1 MAKLGINTGSS
12 ANDGTGDGL
21 RLGGGKVNANFDEIY
36 SAIGD
41 GTTLRIG
48 TGSTCAITVG
58 ESQVGIGST
67 IPAHLLDVR
76 GGIGA
81 TNISISGISTF
92 SGDATFSSD
101 VTFSDDVTFTG
112 GSYNVLWDKSQNSL
126 EFSDEAKSV
135 FGNNRDLMIYHTQD
149 LSGQNDS
156 NGDSV
161 LDGNN
166 WCTYIKED
174 GTGGL
179 VFKSDGAH
187 STGAYQFY
195 DTGWRPILKLFS
207 GGSNSR
213 ASLYAD
219 GTVKLATSSTG
230 VDITGSVTMNSA
242 VVGSAVTI
250 APTGINVAG
259 VSTFAGTVSAQ
270 GLTSPTI
277 TATTSTLVGSAVTTD
292 SGGIRV
298 AGVVTATSFI
308 GKYFDG
314 TVIGDVQVGTSLT
327 AYSHGVV
334 TSGIVTAQGGFITG
348 SGTTAVQMSIS
359 GNNLLFTVVGIGTT
373 HLVLVP

>member
-21 RLGGGKVNANFDEIY
+21 RLGGGKVNANFDEVY
-36 SAIGD
+36 SSIGD
-41 GTTLRIG
+41 GSTLRIG
-48 TGSTCAITVG
+48 TGSTCAITIG
-58 ESQVGIGST
+58 ESFVGIGST

-81 TNISISGISTF
+81 TNISISGIATVVDLR
-92 SGDATFSSD
+92 GVTAIDATTTATIEAATAGMPNEFEYIN
-101 VTFSDDVTFTG
+101 VTGMGTIANFRSGISTITT
-112 GSYNVLWDKSQNSL
+112 
-126 EFSDEAKSV
+126 SV
-135 FGNNRDLMIYHTQD
+135 E
-149 LSGQNDS
+149 
-156 NGDSV
+156 V
-161 LDGNN
+161 
-166 WCTYIKED
+166 
-174 GTGGL
+174 GT
-179 VFKSDGAH
+179 
-187 STGAYQFY
+187 
-195 DTGWRPILKLFS
+195 
-207 GGSNSR
+207 
-213 ASLYAD
+213 
-219 GTVKLATSSTG
+219 
-230 VDITGSVTMNSA
+230 
-242 VVGSAVTI
+242 AVTI

-259 VSTFAGTVSAQ
+259 VSTLAGSVTMDSAVVGSAVTIGASGILVTGVSTFAGTVSGK
-270 GLTSPTI
+270 GLIMSQ
-277 TATTSTLVGSAVTTD
+277 STLVGSAVTTD

>member
-21 RLGGGKVNANFDEIY
+21 RLGGGKVNDNFDEIY

-76 GGIGA
+76 GGIGV
-81 TNISISGISTF
+81 TDISISGIATVVDLR
-92 SGDATFSSD
+92 GVTAIDATTTATIEAATAGMPNEFEYIN
-101 VTFSDDVTFTG
+101 VTGMGTIANFRSGISTITT
-112 GSYNVLWDKSQNSL
+112 
-126 EFSDEAKSV
+126 SV
-135 FGNNRDLMIYHTQD
+135 E
-149 LSGQNDS
+149 
-156 NGDSV
+156 V
-161 LDGNN
+161 
-166 WCTYIKED
+166 
-174 GTGGL
+174 GT
-179 VFKSDGAH
+179 
-187 STGAYQFY
+187 
-195 DTGWRPILKLFS
+195 
-207 GGSNSR
+207 
-213 ASLYAD
+213 
-219 GTVKLATSSTG
+219 
-230 VDITGSVTMNSA
+230 
-242 VVGSAVTI
+242 AVTI

-259 VSTFAGTVSAQ
+259 VSTLAGSVTMDSAVVGSAVTIGASGISISGIATVV

-277 TATTSTLVGSAVTTD
+277 SATTSTLVGSAVTTD

>member
-21 RLGGGKVNANFDEIY
+21 RLGGGKVNDNFDEIY

-41 GTTLRIG
+41 GSTLRIG
-48 TGSTCAITVG
+48 TGSTCAITIG
-58 ESQVGIGST
+58 ESFVGIGST

-81 TNISISGISTF
+81 TNISISGIATVVDLR
-92 SGDATFSSD
+92 GVTAIDATTTATIEAATAGMPNEFEYIN
-101 VTFSDDVTFTG
+101 VTGMGTIANFRSGISTITT
-112 GSYNVLWDKSQNSL
+112 
-126 EFSDEAKSV
+126 SV
-135 FGNNRDLMIYHTQD
+135 E
-149 LSGQNDS
+149 
-156 NGDSV
+156 V
-161 LDGNN
+161 
-166 WCTYIKED
+166 
-174 GTGGL
+174 GT
-179 VFKSDGAH
+179 
-187 STGAYQFY
+187 
-195 DTGWRPILKLFS
+195 
-207 GGSNSR
+207 
-213 ASLYAD
+213 
-219 GTVKLATSSTG
+219 
-230 VDITGSVTMNSA
+230 
-242 VVGSAVTI
+242 AVTI

-259 VSTFAGTVSAQ
+259 VSTLAGSVTMDSAVVGSAVTIGASGISISGIATVV

>member
-1 MAKLGINTGSS
+1 MAKLGINTGSA

-81 TNISISGISTF
+81 TNISISGI
-92 SGDATFSSD
+92 AT
-101 VTFSDDVTFTG
+101 
-112 GSYNVLWDKSQNSL
+112 
-126 EFSDEAKSV
+126 
-135 FGNNRDLMIYHTQD
+135 
-149 LSGQNDS
+149 
-156 NGDSV
+156 
-161 LDGNN
+161 
-166 WCTYIKED
+166 
-174 GTGGL
+174 
-179 VFKSDGAH
+179 
-187 STGAYQFY
+187 
-195 DTGWRPILKLFS
+195 
-207 GGSNSR
+207 
-213 ASLYAD
+213 
-219 GTVKLATSSTG
+219 
-230 VDITGSVTMNSA
+230 
-242 VVGSAVTI
+242 VV
-250 APTGINVAG
+250 
-259 VSTFAGTVSAQ
+259 

-277 TATTSTLVGSAVTTD
+277 SATTSTLVGSAVTTD
-292 SGGIRV
+292 SEGIRV
-298 AGVVTATSFI
+298 AGVVTATSFV

>member
-81 TNISISGISTF
+81 TNISISGIATVVDLR
-92 SGDATFSSD
+92 GVTAIDATTTATIEAATAGMPNEFEYIN
-101 VTFSDDVTFTG
+101 VTGMGTIANFRSGISTITTSVEVGTAVTLAASG
-112 GSYNVLWDKSQNSL
+112 INVAGVS
-126 EFSDEAKSV
+126 
-135 FGNNRDLMIYHTQD
+135 T
-149 LSGQNDS
+149 LS
-156 NGDSV
+156 
-161 LDGNN
+161 
-166 WCTYIKED
+166 
-174 GTGGL
+174 
-179 VFKSDGAH
+179 
-187 STGAYQFY
+187 
-195 DTGWRPILKLFS
+195 
-207 GGSNSR
+207 
-213 ASLYAD
+213 
-219 GTVKLATSSTG
+219 
-230 VDITGSVTMNSA
+230 GSVTMDSA

-250 APTGINVAG
+250 GASGILVTG
-259 VSTFAGTVSAQ
+259 VSTFAGTVSGK
-270 GLTSPTI
+270 GLIMSQ
-277 TATTSTLVGSAVTTD
+277 STLVGSAVTTD
-292 SGGIRV
+292 SEGIRV
-298 AGVVTATSFI
+298 AGVVTATSFV

>member
-21 RLGGGKVNANFDEIY
+21 RLGGGKVNANFDEVY
-36 SAIGD
+36 SSIGD
-41 GTTLRIG
+41 GSTLRIG
-48 TGSTCAITVG
+48 TGSTCAITIG
-58 ESQVGIGST
+58 ESFVGIGST

-81 TNISISGISTF
+81 TNISISGIATVVDLR
-92 SGDATFSSD
+92 GVTAIDATTTATIEAATAGMPNEFEYIN
-101 VTFSDDVTFTG
+101 VTGMGTIANFRSGISTITT
-112 GSYNVLWDKSQNSL
+112 
-126 EFSDEAKSV
+126 SV
-135 FGNNRDLMIYHTQD
+135 E
-149 LSGQNDS
+149 
-156 NGDSV
+156 V
-161 LDGNN
+161 
-166 WCTYIKED
+166 
-174 GTGGL
+174 GT
-179 VFKSDGAH
+179 
-187 STGAYQFY
+187 
-195 DTGWRPILKLFS
+195 
-207 GGSNSR
+207 
-213 ASLYAD
+213 
-219 GTVKLATSSTG
+219 
-230 VDITGSVTMNSA
+230 
-242 VVGSAVTI
+242 AVTI

-259 VSTFAGTVSAQ
+259 VSTLAGSVTMDSAVVGSAVTIGASGISISGIATVV

>member
-1 MAKLGINTGSS
+1 MAKLGINTGSA

-21 RLGGGKVNANFDEIY
+21 RLGGGKVNANFDEVY
-36 SAIGD
+36 SSIGD
-41 GTTLRIG
+41 GSTLRIG
-48 TGSTCAITVG
+48 TGSTCAITIG
-58 ESQVGIGST
+58 ESFVGIGST

-81 TNISISGISTF
+81 TNINISGIATVVDLRGVTAIDATTTATIEAATAGMPNEFEYINVTGMGTIANFRSGISTI
-92 SGDATFSSD
+92 T
-101 VTFSDDVTFTG
+101 T
-112 GSYNVLWDKSQNSL
+112 
-126 EFSDEAKSV
+126 SV
-135 FGNNRDLMIYHTQD
+135 E
-149 LSGQNDS
+149 
-156 NGDSV
+156 V
-161 LDGNN
+161 
-166 WCTYIKED
+166 
-174 GTGGL
+174 GT
-179 VFKSDGAH
+179 
-187 STGAYQFY
+187 
-195 DTGWRPILKLFS
+195 
-207 GGSNSR
+207 
-213 ASLYAD
+213 
-219 GTVKLATSSTG
+219 
-230 VDITGSVTMNSA
+230 
-242 VVGSAVTI
+242 AVTI

-259 VSTFAGTVSAQ
+259 VSTLAGSVTMDSAVVGSAVTIGASGISISGIATVV

>member
-1 MAKLGINTGSS
+1 MAKLGINTGSA

-21 RLGGGKVNANFDEIY
+21 RLGGGKVNDNFDEIY

-58 ESQVGIGST
+58 ESQVGIGSQ
-67 IPAHLLDVR
+67 IPAYMLDVR

-81 TNISISGISTF
+81 TNISISGIATVVDLR
-92 SGDATFSSD
+92 GVTAIDATTTATIEAATAGMPNEFEYIN
-101 VTFSDDVTFTG
+101 VTGMGTIANFRSGISTITTSVEVGTAVTLAASG
-112 GSYNVLWDKSQNSL
+112 INV
-126 EFSDEAKSV
+126 AGV
-135 FGNNRDLMIYHTQD
+135 
-149 LSGQNDS
+149 
-156 NGDSV
+156 
-161 LDGNN
+161 
-166 WCTYIKED
+166 
-174 GTGGL
+174 
-179 VFKSDGAH
+179 
-187 STGAYQFY
+187 ST
-195 DTGWRPILKLFS
+195 
-207 GGSNSR
+207 
-213 ASLYAD
+213 
-219 GTVKLATSSTG
+219 LA
-230 VDITGSVTMNSA
+230 GSVTMDSA

-259 VSTFAGTVSAQ
+259 VSTLAGSVTMDSAVVGSAVTISASGISISGIATVV

-277 TATTSTLVGSAVTTD
+277 TATTSTFVGSAVTTD

>member
-1 MAKLGINTGSS
+1 MAKLGINTGSA

-21 RLGGGKVNANFDEIY
+21 RLGGGKVNDNFDEIY

-41 GTTLRIG
+41 GSTLRIG
-48 TGSTCAITVG
+48 TGSTCAITIG
-58 ESQVGIGST
+58 ESFVGIGST

-81 TNISISGISTF
+81 TNISISGIATVVDLR
-92 SGDATFSSD
+92 GVTAIDATTTATIEAATAGMPNEFEYIN
-101 VTFSDDVTFTG
+101 VTGMGTIANFRSGISTITT
-112 GSYNVLWDKSQNSL
+112 
-126 EFSDEAKSV
+126 SV
-135 FGNNRDLMIYHTQD
+135 E
-149 LSGQNDS
+149 
-156 NGDSV
+156 V
-161 LDGNN
+161 
-166 WCTYIKED
+166 
-174 GTGGL
+174 GT
-179 VFKSDGAH
+179 
-187 STGAYQFY
+187 
-195 DTGWRPILKLFS
+195 
-207 GGSNSR
+207 
-213 ASLYAD
+213 
-219 GTVKLATSSTG
+219 
-230 VDITGSVTMNSA
+230 
-242 VVGSAVTI
+242 AVTI

-259 VSTFAGTVSAQ
+259 VSTLAGSVTMDSAVVGSAVTIGASGISISGIATVV

>member
-21 RLGGGKVNANFDEIY
+21 RLGGGKVNANFDEVY
-36 SAIGD
+36 SSIGD
-41 GTTLRIG
+41 GSTLRIG
-48 TGSTCAITVG
+48 TGSTCAITIG
-58 ESQVGIGST
+58 ESFVGIGST

-76 GGIGA
+76 GGIGV
-81 TNISISGISTF
+81 TDISISGIATVVDLR
-92 SGDATFSSD
+92 GVTAIDATTTATIEAATAGMPNEFEYIN
-101 VTFSDDVTFTG
+101 VTGMGTIANFRSGISTITT
-112 GSYNVLWDKSQNSL
+112 
-126 EFSDEAKSV
+126 SV
-135 FGNNRDLMIYHTQD
+135 E
-149 LSGQNDS
+149 
-156 NGDSV
+156 V
-161 LDGNN
+161 
-166 WCTYIKED
+166 
-174 GTGGL
+174 GT
-179 VFKSDGAH
+179 
-187 STGAYQFY
+187 
-195 DTGWRPILKLFS
+195 
-207 GGSNSR
+207 
-213 ASLYAD
+213 
-219 GTVKLATSSTG
+219 
-230 VDITGSVTMNSA
+230 
-242 VVGSAVTI
+242 AVTI

-259 VSTFAGTVSAQ
+259 VSTLAGSVTMDSAVVGSAVTIGASGISISGIATVV

>member
-1 MAKLGINTGSS
+1 MAKLGINTGSA

-21 RLGGGKVNANFDEIY
+21 RLGGGKVNDNFDEIY

-81 TNISISGISTF
+81 TDISISGIATVVDLR
-92 SGDATFSSD
+92 GVTAIDATTTATIEAATAGMPNEFEYIN
-101 VTFSDDVTFTG
+101 VTGMGTIANFRSGISTITT
-112 GSYNVLWDKSQNSL
+112 
-126 EFSDEAKSV
+126 SV
-135 FGNNRDLMIYHTQD
+135 E
-149 LSGQNDS
+149 
-156 NGDSV
+156 V
-161 LDGNN
+161 
-166 WCTYIKED
+166 
-174 GTGGL
+174 GT
-179 VFKSDGAH
+179 
-187 STGAYQFY
+187 
-195 DTGWRPILKLFS
+195 
-207 GGSNSR
+207 
-213 ASLYAD
+213 
-219 GTVKLATSSTG
+219 
-230 VDITGSVTMNSA
+230 
-242 VVGSAVTI
+242 AVTI

-259 VSTFAGTVSAQ
+259 VSTLAGSVTMDSAVVGSAVTIGASGISISGIATVV

>member
-58 ESQVGIGST
+58 ESQVGIGSQ
-67 IPAHLLDVR
+67 IPAYMLDVR

-81 TNISISGISTF
+81 TNISISGIATVVDLR
-92 SGDATFSSD
+92 GVTAIDATTTATIEAATAGMPNEFEYIN
-101 VTFSDDVTFTG
+101 VTGMGTIANFRSGISTITTSVEVGTAVTIAPTG
-112 GSYNVLWDKSQNSL
+112 INV
-126 EFSDEAKSV
+126 AGV
-135 FGNNRDLMIYHTQD
+135 
-149 LSGQNDS
+149 
-156 NGDSV
+156 
-161 LDGNN
+161 
-166 WCTYIKED
+166 
-174 GTGGL
+174 
-179 VFKSDGAH
+179 
-187 STGAYQFY
+187 ST
-195 DTGWRPILKLFS
+195 
-207 GGSNSR
+207 
-213 ASLYAD
+213 
-219 GTVKLATSSTG
+219 LA
-230 VDITGSVTMNSA
+230 GSVTMDSA

-250 APTGINVAG
+250 APTGVNVAG

-270 GLTSPTI
+270 GLTSPTV

>member
-21 RLGGGKVNANFDEIY
+21 RLGGGKVNDNFDEIY

-41 GTTLRIG
+41 GSTLRIG
-48 TGSTCAITVG
+48 TGSTCAITIG
-58 ESQVGIGST
+58 ESFVGIGST

-81 TNISISGISTF
+81 TNISISGIATVVDLR
-92 SGDATFSSD
+92 GVTAIDATTTATIEAATAGMPNEFEYIN
-101 VTFSDDVTFTG
+101 VTGMGTIANFRSGISTITTSVEVGTAVTLAASG
-112 GSYNVLWDKSQNSL
+112 INVAGVS
-126 EFSDEAKSV
+126 
-135 FGNNRDLMIYHTQD
+135 T
-149 LSGQNDS
+149 LS
-156 NGDSV
+156 
-161 LDGNN
+161 
-166 WCTYIKED
+166 
-174 GTGGL
+174 
-179 VFKSDGAH
+179 
-187 STGAYQFY
+187 
-195 DTGWRPILKLFS
+195 
-207 GGSNSR
+207 
-213 ASLYAD
+213 
-219 GTVKLATSSTG
+219 
-230 VDITGSVTMNSA
+230 GSVTMDSA

-250 APTGINVAG
+250 GASGISISGIA
-259 VSTFAGTVSAQ
+259 TVV

>member
-81 TNISISGISTF
+81 TNISISGIATVVDLR
-92 SGDATFSSD
+92 GVTAIDATTTATIEAATAGMPNEFEYIN
-101 VTFSDDVTFTG
+101 VTGMGTIANFRSGISTITTSVEVGTAVTLAASG
-112 GSYNVLWDKSQNSL
+112 INVAGVS
-126 EFSDEAKSV
+126 
-135 FGNNRDLMIYHTQD
+135 T
-149 LSGQNDS
+149 LS
-156 NGDSV
+156 
-161 LDGNN
+161 
-166 WCTYIKED
+166 
-174 GTGGL
+174 
-179 VFKSDGAH
+179 
-187 STGAYQFY
+187 
-195 DTGWRPILKLFS
+195 
-207 GGSNSR
+207 
-213 ASLYAD
+213 
-219 GTVKLATSSTG
+219 
-230 VDITGSVTMNSA
+230 GSVTMDSAVVGSVTMDSA

-250 APTGINVAG
+250 GASGISISGIA
-259 VSTFAGTVSAQ
+259 TVV

>member
-58 ESQVGIGST
+58 ESQVGIGSQ
-67 IPAHLLDVR
+67 IPAYILDVR

-81 TNISISGISTF
+81 TNISISGIATVVDLR
-92 SGDATFSSD
+92 GVTAIDATTTATIEAATAGMPNEFEYIN
-101 VTFSDDVTFTG
+101 VTGMGTIANFRSGISTITT
-112 GSYNVLWDKSQNSL
+112 
-126 EFSDEAKSV
+126 SV
-135 FGNNRDLMIYHTQD
+135 E
-149 LSGQNDS
+149 
-156 NGDSV
+156 V
-161 LDGNN
+161 
-166 WCTYIKED
+166 
-174 GTGGL
+174 GT
-179 VFKSDGAH
+179 
-187 STGAYQFY
+187 
-195 DTGWRPILKLFS
+195 
-207 GGSNSR
+207 
-213 ASLYAD
+213 
-219 GTVKLATSSTG
+219 
-230 VDITGSVTMNSA
+230 
-242 VVGSAVTI
+242 AVTI

-259 VSTFAGTVSAQ
+259 VSTLAGSVTMDSAVVGSAVTIGASGISISGIATVV

>member
-41 GTTLRIG
+41 GSTLRIG

-76 GGIGA
+76 GGIGV
-81 TNISISGISTF
+81 TDISISGIATVVDLR
-92 SGDATFSSD
+92 GVTAIDATTTATIEAATAGMPNEFEYIN
-101 VTFSDDVTFTG
+101 VTGMGTIANFRSGISTITT
-112 GSYNVLWDKSQNSL
+112 
-126 EFSDEAKSV
+126 SV
-135 FGNNRDLMIYHTQD
+135 E
-149 LSGQNDS
+149 
-156 NGDSV
+156 V
-161 LDGNN
+161 
-166 WCTYIKED
+166 
-174 GTGGL
+174 GT
-179 VFKSDGAH
+179 
-187 STGAYQFY
+187 
-195 DTGWRPILKLFS
+195 
-207 GGSNSR
+207 
-213 ASLYAD
+213 
-219 GTVKLATSSTG
+219 
-230 VDITGSVTMNSA
+230 
-242 VVGSAVTI
+242 AVTI

-259 VSTFAGTVSAQ
+259 VSTLAGSVTMDSAVVGSAVTIGASGISISGIATVV

>member
-76 GGIGA
+76 GGIGV
-81 TNISISGISTF
+81 TDISISGIATVVDLR
-92 SGDATFSSD
+92 GVTAIDATTTATIEAATAGMPNEFEYIN
-101 VTFSDDVTFTG
+101 VTGMGTIANFRSGISTITT
-112 GSYNVLWDKSQNSL
+112 
-126 EFSDEAKSV
+126 SV
-135 FGNNRDLMIYHTQD
+135 E
-149 LSGQNDS
+149 
-156 NGDSV
+156 V
-161 LDGNN
+161 
-166 WCTYIKED
+166 
-174 GTGGL
+174 GT
-179 VFKSDGAH
+179 
-187 STGAYQFY
+187 
-195 DTGWRPILKLFS
+195 
-207 GGSNSR
+207 
-213 ASLYAD
+213 
-219 GTVKLATSSTG
+219 
-230 VDITGSVTMNSA
+230 
-242 VVGSAVTI
+242 AVTI

-259 VSTFAGTVSAQ
+259 VSTLAGSVTMDSAVVGSAVTIGASGILVTGVSTFAGTVSGK
-270 GLTSPTI
+270 GLIMSQ
-277 TATTSTLVGSAVTTD
+277 STLVGSAVTTD
-292 SGGIRV
+292 SEGIRV
-298 AGVVTATSFI
+298 AGVVTATSFV

>member
-1 MAKLGINTGSS
+1 MAKLGINTGSA

-76 GGIGA
+76 GGLGA
-81 TNISISGISTF
+81 TNISISGIATVVDLR
-92 SGDATFSSD
+92 GVTAIDATTTATIEAATAGMPNEFEYIN
-101 VTFSDDVTFTG
+101 VTGMGTIANFRSGISTITT
-112 GSYNVLWDKSQNSL
+112 
-126 EFSDEAKSV
+126 SV
-135 FGNNRDLMIYHTQD
+135 E
-149 LSGQNDS
+149 
-156 NGDSV
+156 V
-161 LDGNN
+161 
-166 WCTYIKED
+166 
-174 GTGGL
+174 GT
-179 VFKSDGAH
+179 
-187 STGAYQFY
+187 
-195 DTGWRPILKLFS
+195 
-207 GGSNSR
+207 
-213 ASLYAD
+213 
-219 GTVKLATSSTG
+219 
-230 VDITGSVTMNSA
+230 
-242 VVGSAVTI
+242 AVTI

-259 VSTFAGTVSAQ
+259 VSTLAGSVTMDSAVVGSAVTIGASGILVTGVSTFAGTVSGK
-270 GLTSPTI
+270 GLIMSQ
-277 TATTSTLVGSAVTTD
+277 STLVGSAVTTD

>member
-58 ESQVGIGST
+58 ESQVGIGSQ
-67 IPAHLLDVR
+67 IPAYMLDVR

-81 TNISISGISTF
+81 TNISISGIATVVDLR
-92 SGDATFSSD
+92 GVTAIDATTTATIEAATAGMPNEFEYIN
-101 VTFSDDVTFTG
+101 VTGMGTIANFRSGISTITT
-112 GSYNVLWDKSQNSL
+112 
-126 EFSDEAKSV
+126 SV
-135 FGNNRDLMIYHTQD
+135 E
-149 LSGQNDS
+149 
-156 NGDSV
+156 V
-161 LDGNN
+161 
-166 WCTYIKED
+166 
-174 GTGGL
+174 GT
-179 VFKSDGAH
+179 
-187 STGAYQFY
+187 
-195 DTGWRPILKLFS
+195 
-207 GGSNSR
+207 
-213 ASLYAD
+213 
-219 GTVKLATSSTG
+219 
-230 VDITGSVTMNSA
+230 
-242 VVGSAVTI
+242 AVTI

-259 VSTFAGTVSAQ
+259 VSTLAGSVTMDSAVVGSAVTIGASGISISGIATVV

-277 TATTSTLVGSAVTTD
+277 SATTSTLVGSAVTTD
-292 SGGIRV
+292 SEGIRV
-298 AGVVTATSFI
+298 AGVVTATSFV

>member
-21 RLGGGKVNANFDEIY
+21 RLGGGKVNDNFDEIY

-41 GTTLRIG
+41 GSTLRIG

-81 TNISISGISTF
+81 TDISISGIATVVDLR
-92 SGDATFSSD
+92 GVTAIDATTTATIEAATAGMPNEFEYIN
-101 VTFSDDVTFTG
+101 VTGMGTIANFRSGISTITT
-112 GSYNVLWDKSQNSL
+112 
-126 EFSDEAKSV
+126 SV
-135 FGNNRDLMIYHTQD
+135 E
-149 LSGQNDS
+149 
-156 NGDSV
+156 V
-161 LDGNN
+161 
-166 WCTYIKED
+166 
-174 GTGGL
+174 GT
-179 VFKSDGAH
+179 
-187 STGAYQFY
+187 
-195 DTGWRPILKLFS
+195 
-207 GGSNSR
+207 
-213 ASLYAD
+213 
-219 GTVKLATSSTG
+219 
-230 VDITGSVTMNSA
+230 
-242 VVGSAVTI
+242 AVTI

-259 VSTFAGTVSAQ
+259 VSTLSGSVTMDSAVVGSAVTIGASGILVTGVSTFAGTVSGK
-270 GLTSPTI
+270 GLIMSQ
-277 TATTSTLVGSAVTTD
+277 STLVGSAVTTD